1 MANLLIVDDDIDYL
15 TQQKIRLQDAGYDV
29 MTASSVE
36 EAETILRESPPDL
49 MISDLMM
56 EQLDSGFTLCHRA
69 SNLLP
74 DLPMIILTAVTRETG
89 MVFDA
94 GTPGKTAWI
103 KADAIFAKPV
113 RPEQLFHE
121 IERLLHRDPSREVQE
136 PRDA

>member
-36 EAETILRESPPDL
+36 EAETILREAPPDL
-49 MISDLMM
+49 MIADLMM

-74 DLPMIILTAVTRETG
+74 DLPIIILTAVTRETG

-94 GTPGKTAWI
+94 GAPDKAAWI

-113 RPEQLFHE
+113 RPEQLLHE
-121 IERLLHRDPSREVQE
+121 IERLLHRDPSREGQE
-136 PRDA
+136 SRGA